1 MQKLELL
8 FLLAV
13 TLSLAVSI
21 PSTLAQE
28 TSTNMTEDEM
38 EGEMTETSEEMV
50 DDTDEMMED
59 ADEMMEDEM
68 TDEMMD
74 DADEM
79 MEDEMIDEMMEDEA
93 VMAEEP
99 MAPLKQL
106 IAGVDPHEIQCKTG
120 QKLVFKASNFRS
132 VCIKE
137 SSYDVL
143 LAWGWVS
150 SHDPTHE
157 ELAKMTSDIMASQPQ
172 MEETDDAMME
182 ETEMMDDSMESE
194 DDASLEEELAME
206 EETSSDDEP
215 DLEAQNFTIN
225 LSESM
230 SMGAQ

>member
-8 FLLAV
+8 FVLAV
-13 TLSLAVSI
+13 MLSLIVSI

-28 TSTNMTEDEM
+28 TGANVTE
-38 EGEMTETSEEMV
+38 GVV
-50 DDTDEMMED
+50 DDTMTEETDDTMTEETDDTMTEETDDTMETM
-59 ADEMMEDEM
+59 AD
-68 TDEMMD
+68 
-74 DADEM
+74 
-79 MEDEMIDEMMEDEA
+79 
-93 VMAEEP
+93 EP

-106 IAGVDPHEIQCKTG
+106 MSGVDPHEVQCKTG
-120 QKLVFKASNFRS
+120 QKLVFKASNFRP

-150 SHDPTHE
+150 DHDPTHE
-157 ELAKMTSDIMASQPQ
+157 ELAKMTDDVMASLPQ

-182 ETEMMDDSMESE
+182 ETEMMGDSMG
-194 DDASLEEELAME
+194 DGASLEEGLALE
-206 EETSSDDEP
+206 EDASSDDEP